1 MVKWDLSARKL
12 NLSSL
17 FASTYIVIGKKIGV
31 KQSVDKIGIEPP
43 PPQLLYMNKHLE
55 ETASDI
61 KTPLYLETGDSIVD
75 HGRHDPCLFFSPSLR
90 SGEEVN
96 T

>member
-1 MVKWDLSARKL
+1 MSARKL

-43 PPQLLYMNKHLE
+43 PPAALDEQTPGGDCLRHK
-55 ETASDI
+55 D
-61 KTPLYLETGDSIVD
+61 TPLFGDWQ
-75 HGRHDPCLFFSPSLR
+75 
-90 SGEEVN
+90 
-96 T
+96 